1 MKKNLIIGIIVLIT
15 LVGGVVLWNQKSN
28 QRNTKQQTKKEV
40 VGQTQEQKIVQKKET
55 TKEQTTDQN
64 QTIDSELK
72 PEEKIDTSDWKTYRN
87 KEYGF
92 EFKYPRNWEVIKL
105 KNVTTPL
112 YDGLLL
118 NVVPIKRPVNN
129 KLIFDINKFNTTLSP
144 KEWYINNIDNPDNN
158 PAEFDEI
165 IKVNNFETYHV
176 SSNKND
182 ASGSYVIKI
191 SPNLILL
198 LGFQSSSDDYD
209 FTEYIPYFKTMVWS
223 LKSIQGQGNEITLGA
238 EDKNK
243 LFNVFLSYLKTNKKD
258 LFDIFNNKELQLT
271 YYQLKEKNGVKYL
284 IAIISF
290 QGQHSTPNFLA
301 VNKNNGWQIIFMG
314 QDYASCD
321 ILKKYDF
328 PKDMNGS
335 EKCFK
340 WKNNKIID
348 LIDR

>member
-1 MKKNLIIGIIVLIT
+1 MNKRNLIIGIVILIA
-15 LVGGVVLWNQKSN
+15 LVGGVVLWQQKNS
-28 QRNTKQQTKKEV
+28 QQETKQRTNKEITK
-40 VGQTQEQKIVQKKET
+40 QTQEQKI
-55 TKEQTTDQN
+55 KEQSNAQN
-64 QTIDSELK
+64 QTIDGELK
-72 PEEKIDTSDWKTYRN
+72 PEEKIDTSSWKTYRN
-87 KEYGF
+87 EEFGF
-92 EFKYPRNWEVIKL
+92 EFKYPKDWEVQRL

-118 NVVPIKRPVNN
+118 DVVPIKHPVNN
-129 KLIFDINKFNTTLSP
+129 KLIFGIAKFSTALYP
-144 KEWYINNIDNPDNN
+144 RQWYIENIDNPDTSLN
-158 PAEFDEI
+158 ESGKMMKI
-165 IKVNNFETYHV
+165 NNFDAYYVFE
-176 SSNKND
+176 NK
-182 ASGSYVIKI
+182 SYKSMNYSIKI
-191 SPNLILL
+191 SPNLIFFLNFRPL
-198 LGFQSSSDDYD
+198 SNDIPYD
-209 FTEYIPYFKTMVWS
+209 FKEYIPYFKTMVWS

-340 WKNNKIID
+340 QENNRTE
-348 LIDR
+348 LVNR